1 MQFQTN
7 PRRACARRLARS
19 ALLVIALTGCASPQ
33 TKTQPPSPSPAPTP
47 RAAQTPPPQPA
58 AGAAARPQTPTET
71 VRAFYAAL
79 RERRLR
85 DAFALSIYKAAVDPL
100 SAEEF
105 EELRPEFEKLGEA
118 VPEKIEING
127 EQISGERAT
136 VFARVSAEAGAQ
148 PEPVDLIRVGGAWVV
163 GSAENYDAVRREGKE
178 FFFKARVETHH
189 AELRKV
195 LDKIANAEA
204 VYASQNGGRYAELTA
219 LAQSEMGMR
228 LALREDADA
237 VAAMGYRLTLNVAP
251 DARSYKVNAE
261 PARYGRTGRLS
272 YYMDATSR
280 QEKDNGGKPF
290 NPPPA
295 KKKS

>member
-1 MQFQTN
+1 MQFHPH
-7 PRRACARRLARS
+7 PRRACACRLACT
-19 ALLVIALTGCASPQ
+19 ALLVLVFTNCAAPQ
-33 TKTQPPSPSPAPTP
+33 TKTQANSQPAPTP
-47 RAAQTPPPQPA
+47 RAAETPQPA
-58 AGAAARPQTPTET
+58 ATAAARPQTPSET

-85 DAFALSIYKAAVDPL
+85 DAFALSIYKPAVEPL

-127 EQISGERAT
+127 EQISGDRAT
-136 VFARVSAEAGAQ
+136 VFARVSAEPNAQ
-148 PEPVDLIRVGGAWVV
+148 QEPVDLVRVGGAWVV
-163 GSAENYDAVRREGKE
+163 GSAENYEAVRREGKE

-189 AELRKV
+189 EEMRKV
-195 LDKIANAEA
+195 LGKIANAEA
-204 VYASQNGGRYAELTA
+204 VYAAQNAGRYAELPA
-219 LAQSEMGMR
+219 LAQSEMSMR
-228 LALREDADA
+228 LGLREDVEA
-237 VAAMGYRLTLNVAP
+237 VATMGYRLTLSVAP

-272 YYMDATSR
+272 YYMDATGR
-280 QEKDNGGKPF
+280 QEKDTGGKPY

-295 KKKS
+295 KKKK

>member
-1 MQFQTN
+1 MQFHPN
-7 PRRACARRLARS
+7 PRRACACRLACS
-19 ALLVIALTGCASPQ
+19 TLLVLVFTDCAAPQ
-33 TKTQPPSPSPAPTP
+33 TKTQANSQPAPTP
-47 RAAQTPPPQPA
+47 RAAQTPQPA
-58 AGAAARPQTPTET
+58 TSARPQTPTET

-85 DAFALSIYKAAVDPL
+85 DAFALSIYRPAVDPL

-127 EQISGERAT
+127 EQISGDRAT
-136 VFARVSAEAGAQ
+136 VFARVSDEPGAQ
-148 PEPVDLIRVGGAWVV
+148 QEPVDLIRVGGAWVV
-163 GSAENYDAVRREGKE
+163 GSGENYDAVRREGKD
-178 FFFKARVETHH
+178 FFFKARAETHH
-189 AELRKV
+189 AEMRKV

-204 VYASQNGGRYAELTA
+204 VYASQNAGRYADMGA
-219 LAQSEMGMR
+219 LAQSEMSMR
-228 LALREDADA
+228 LGLREDVDA
-237 VAAMGYRLTLNVAP
+237 VATMGYRLTLSVAS

-272 YYMDATSR
+272 YYMDAAGR

>member
-7 PRRACARRLARS
+7 PRRACARRLACS
-19 ALLVIALTGCASPQ
+19 ALLVIAFTSCASPQ
-33 TKTQPPSPSPAPTP
+33 TKTQQPGAQPAPAP
-47 RAAQTPPPQPA
+47 RAAQTPQPSTNA
-58 AGAAARPQTPTET
+58 SARPQTPTET

-163 GSAENYDAVRREGKE
+163 GSAENYEAVRREGRE

-189 AELRKV
+189 AEMRKV
-195 LDKIANAEA
+195 LDKLANAEA
-204 VYASQNGGRYAELTA
+204 VYASQNAGRYAELNA

-228 LALREDADA
+228 LGLREDVDA
-237 VAAMGYRLTLNVAP
+237 VATMGYRLTLALAP

-272 YYMDATSR
+272 YYMDAAAR